1 MISKRHITIL
11 GLLLIFII
19 SGYMLYNSHAT
30 PKFYSKD
37 DLKNIKPG
45 HGIVGNSEFEL
56 ESGWYQKSVSN
67 FSNSALF
74 GSNRFSNAQAALMG
88 VSQYMDKNKYNDTYT
103 STSNKAAKWHVISN
117 GALTIENVTVKT
129 ILLGRIDNTETIKYY
144 FFEKNGKYY
153 QIFMDICDTSGSM
166 QYFNEHRNYMDKTI
180 ERIVKTIH

>member
-1 MISKRHITIL
+1 
-11 GLLLIFII
+11 
-19 SGYMLYNSHAT
+19 MLYNSHAT